1 MQMCTN
7 KQVGWPTPTH
17 FRSPTAQALLL
28 AILVTLSASCQLD
41 LVKFRRRTPAGWR
54 GARAGSL
61 GCETGCEDDA
71 VPFPPTVAYKALSA
85 GLALSVSSFLP
96 VYLGPVVLPI
106 VSQDASFA
114 SSKTQLHDTCAP
126 SLCVSLPSL
135 PLDSAFALHSVR
147 IAPHAVSNAKEEVP
161 GGFLPASS

>member
-54 GARAGSL
+54 GARAGSR
-61 GCETGCEDDA
+61 GCETGFEDDA
-71 VPFPPTVAYKALSA
+71 VPSPATVALSA
-85 GLALSVSSFLP
+85 ALALSVSSFLP

-106 VSQDASFA
+106 VSQDAWFA
-114 SSKTQLHDTCAP
+114 FSKT
-126 SLCVSLPSL
+126 
-135 PLDSAFALHSVR
+135 
-147 IAPHAVSNAKEEVP
+147 
-161 GGFLPASS
+161 